1 MNEKNMNIE
10 ILRVISTLAV
20 ILIHTLKSATTVFDD
35 FFKVSDKMFYN
46 MIINNLFWAVPS
58 FLMITGYLLLNKSTE
73 IKIDTIIKKYVFRMI
88 FIIFTF
94 GVLFAWIEIIFNKK
108 EININQIYCSIL
120 NVIQG
125 KTWDH
130 LWYIYMLI
138 GLYLIIPIIQ
148 VFFKN
153 ASKNL
158 IEYSIILLFIFSSM
172 LPMMENFNICIGII
186 TPISSVYL
194 LYLLIGAYFKK
205 YKVTISDKKIN
216 FLLIFSVI
224 LICVITWCNYIF
236 NLSIESKIIGYDSP
250 IIIIQSV
257 TLFIIVMNSKI
268 TLSQSINNIILS
280 ISKNSFGIYI
290 IHMFFINIIYKFFK
304 INPLIQGDFLIILIF
319 ISVFILSDLTIII
332 LKKLPLIKKYI

>member
-1 MNEKNMNIE
+1 MYIEESKFMNEKNMNIE

-236 NLSIESKIIGYDSP
+236 NSL
-250 IIIIQSV
+250 
-257 TLFIIVMNSKI
+257 LFN
-268 TLSQSINNIILS
+268 
-280 ISKNSFGIYI
+280 
-290 IHMFFINIIYKFFK
+290 
-304 INPLIQGDFLIILIF
+304 
-319 ISVFILSDLTIII
+319 
-332 LKKLPLIKKYI
+332 